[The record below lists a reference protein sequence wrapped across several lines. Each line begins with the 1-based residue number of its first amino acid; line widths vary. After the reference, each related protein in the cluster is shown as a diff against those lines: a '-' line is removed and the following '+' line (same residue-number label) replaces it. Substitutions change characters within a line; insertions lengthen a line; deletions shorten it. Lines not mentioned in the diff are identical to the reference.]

1 MELGEL
7 QGVVEQ
13 WLRESLGDPALQ
25 VESIRSPEH
34 APAELAETWRS
45 EKYRGTDDRQLEG
58 VIALDAVIRPA
69 PGDGP
74 ATLPL
79 LLKARTGAGLGR
91 TAMPDWFARAGV
103 LLPRSLPA
111 YASAEEKFVDSRDR
125 EIAVYRLQSQHRAF
139 LECMPRRLG
148 DRVRPEYDEYVLLLE
163 RVDQR
168 GDSPMDTADD
178 VSGWS
183 RPTASWR

>member
-69 PGDGP
+69 PGDGQWLFYSVIELGYVERI
-74 ATLPL
+74 TRTVHEL
-79 LLKARTGAGLGR
+79 LRLCAKAR
-91 TAMPDWFARAGV
+91 
-103 LLPRSLPA
+103 
-111 YASAEEKFVDSRDR
+111 
-125 EIAVYRLQSQHRAF
+125 
-139 LECMPRRLG
+139 
-148 DRVRPEYDEYVLLLE
+148 
-163 RVDQR
+163 
-168 GDSPMDTADD
+168 
-178 VSGWS
+178 
-183 RPTASWR
+183 